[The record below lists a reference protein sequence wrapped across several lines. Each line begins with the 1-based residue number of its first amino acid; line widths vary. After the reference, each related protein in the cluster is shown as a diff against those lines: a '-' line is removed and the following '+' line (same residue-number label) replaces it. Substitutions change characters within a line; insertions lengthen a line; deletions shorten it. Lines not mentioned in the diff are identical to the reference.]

1 MISVYVETNFFLELV
16 FQQEEY
22 ESCEIILALCQSH
35 QLKLIVPAYSLVEP
49 NDKLYRQAQKR
60 KKLQEELNQELSQL
74 RRSEAHRTRIQN
86 LQDTASLIIASTQ
99 EEQSRFLLYRNQLLD
114 AAEIITLSRKILNHA
129 TICESEYGLSAQDS
143 VVYASV
149 IHHLEEKKP
158 QEACFLNRNSK
169 DFDRPDIV
177 ESLQNLNCRMIPRF
191 DHGLQFINSQL
202 SD

>member
-22 ESCEIILALCQSH
+22 ESCEVILALCQSH

-114 AAEIITLSRKILNHA
+114 AAEIVTLSQKILNHA

-158 QEACFLNRNSK
+158 QESCFLNRNSK

-202 SD
+202 SA